1 MKDESR
7 GSEKAAELQRV
18 FDRSFA
24 EVPHSETDQS
34 ENLLAISVGRAPYA
48 LKLTEIAGLFS
59 DKKVIWVPGPVRELL
74 GIAAFR
80 GTMLPVYDLRALL
93 GHPVDR
99 TPRWLAVTAAMPVG
113 LAFDQFDG
121 HAHVRRE
128 AIMPVADAGAGAT
141 HVREVAHAPHFVRPI
156 VHLPS
161 LLEALETRT
170 HDGARARSD
179 NR

>member
-1 MKDESR
+1 VKDESQ
-7 GSEKAAELQRV
+7 GGEKAAELRRV

-24 EVPHSETDQS
+24 EVAHSETDQS

-93 GHPVDR
+93 GHPLDR
-99 TPRWLAVTAAMPVG
+99 TPRWLAVTAAMPVA

-121 HAHVRRE
+121 HAHVNRE
-128 AIMPVADAGAGAT
+128 AI
-141 HVREVAHAPHFVRPI
+141 VREVVHAPHFVRPI